1 MENHEAIYEKVKSC
15 LVDVLGVDDDD
26 IEKGSALIEDLG
38 AESIDFVDIIFRLEK
53 TFGIQIPRGELF
65 PQDFF
70 NNKEYVAD
78 GKLTARGLETFGKE
92 YPFIEL
98 KSAGKDVKVSDLSKF
113 YTVDMLVKF
122 VDRKQQLKAA

>member
-1 MENHEAIYEKVKSC
+1 MENHETIYEKVKSC
-15 LVDVLGVDDDD
+15 LVDVLGVDDDE

-70 NNKEYVAD
+70 NNKEYVSD

-98 KSAGKDVKVSDLSKF
+98 KSAGKDVKVADLSKF